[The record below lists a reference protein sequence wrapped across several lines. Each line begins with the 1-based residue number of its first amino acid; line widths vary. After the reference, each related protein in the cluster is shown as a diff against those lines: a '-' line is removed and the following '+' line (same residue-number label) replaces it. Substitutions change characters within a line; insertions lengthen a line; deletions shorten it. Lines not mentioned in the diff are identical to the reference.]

1 MSTSSSEIAIL
12 GGGISGIIAALELEA
27 RGVFPTLYESTDRLG
42 GRVKSDFFDDIP
54 LDHGFQVLLTAYPEV
69 VKYLDLSALKLH
81 YFRPGAYIFGKD
93 GKVELIG
100 DAFRDPSF
108 LWPTVKA
115 NSASLLDKIKLL
127 VEQRRISGLPVEE
140 IFNQRDQ
147 STLESLYS
155 KYSERFINQFFKP
168 FYGGIFLEK
177 ELQTSV
183 KQFEFVFHMFANGY
197 AALPKGGMQSVIDQL
212 SAKLTKT
219 KVLLNHKVTIEE
231 VKDRHDK
238 VIQTF
243 AEKDQ
248 KWHGTEVFY
257 FELPKTSKYSEKLK
271 NVIGLFPESNSV
283 NSMHVLQGGN
293 TAILSATAI
302 GVSEDSDRLEVL
314 IREEIKTRSGIEA
327 GKLVKHYKIE
337 KALPVISEIR
347 LKPDSSKNN
356 QSVIRSGDYLL
367 YPSLN
372 AAMSSGRIAAEKA
385 FKNEL

>member
-1 MSTSSSEIAIL
+1 MSTSSPDIAIL

-27 RGVFPTLYESTDRLG
+27 RGVFPTIYESSDRLG
-42 GRVKSDFFDDIP
+42 GRVKTDFFDDIP

-69 VKYLDLSALKLH
+69 IKYLDLSALELH
-81 YFRPGAYIFGKD
+81 YFKPGAIIFQKN

-108 LWPTVKA
+108 LWPTLKA
-115 NSASLLDKIKLL
+115 STASLYDKIKLL
-127 VEQRRISGLPVEE
+127 AEQRRISGLSVEE
-140 IFNQRDQ
+140 IFNQSDQ
-147 STLESLYS
+147 STLESLSS
-155 KYSERFINQFFKP
+155 KYSQRFINQFFKP

-197 AALPKGGMQSVIDQL
+197 AALPKGGIQSIIDQL
-212 SAKLTKT
+212 AAKLTKS

-231 VKDRHDK
+231 IKDRHDK

-243 AEKDQ
+243 AEKYQ

-257 FELPKTSKYSEKLK
+257 FELPKASKYGEKLK

-283 NSMHVLQGGN
+283 NSMHVLEGRN
-293 TAILSATAI
+293 TSILSATAI
-302 GVSEDSDRLEVL
+302 GVSDDSDRLEVL
-314 IREEIKTRSGIEA
+314 IREEIETRSGMEL
-327 GKLVKHYKIE
+327 GKLRGHFKIE
-337 KALPVISEIR
+337 KALPVISEMR
-347 LKPDSSKNN
+347 YNPD
-356 QSVIRSGDYLL
+356 VIDIAPAVWRSGDYLL

-372 AAMSSGRIAAEKA
+372 AAMSSGRMAAEKA
-385 FKNEL
+385 LQY

>member
-1 MSTSSSEIAIL
+1 MSISSPDIAIL

-27 RGVFPTLYESTDRLG
+27 KGVFPTLYESTDRLG
-42 GRVKSDFFDDIP
+42 GRVKTDFFDDIP

-69 VKYLDLSALKLH
+69 VKYLDLSALELH
-81 YFRPGAYIFGKD
+81 YFKPGAYIFGKD

-108 LWPTVKA
+108 LWPTIKA

-147 STLESLYS
+147 STVDSLHS
-155 KYSERFINQFFKP
+155 KYSKRFVNQFFKP

-212 SAKLTKT
+212 VAKLTKT
-219 KVLLNHKVTIEE
+219 KVFLNHKVTIEE
-231 VKDRHDK
+231 AINRHDK
-238 VIQTF
+238 VLQTF
-243 AEKDQ
+243 AEKEQ

-257 FELPKTSKYSEKLK
+257 FELPKASPYLEKLT

-293 TAILSATAI
+293 TTILSATAI
-302 GVSEDSDRLEVL
+302 GVSEDSDRLEGL
-314 IREEIKTRSGIEA
+314 IRDEIKTRSGIET
-327 GKLVKHYKIE
+327 GKLVKHFKIE
-337 KALPVISEIR
+337 KALPIISEICYN
-347 LKPDSSKNN
+347 PDSLE
-356 QSVIRSGDYLL
+356 VDPTVLRSGDYLL

-385 FKNEL
+385 FQNKL

>member
-1 MSTSSSEIAIL
+1 MSISSPDIAIL

-27 RGVFPTLYESTDRLG
+27 RDVFPTLYESSNRLG
-42 GRVKSDFFDDIP
+42 GRVKTDFVDDIP

-69 VKYLDLSALKLH
+69 LKYLDLSALELH
-81 YFRPGAYIFGKD
+81 YFNPGAYIFGKD

-108 LWPTVKA
+108 LWPTIKA
-115 NSASLLDKIKLL
+115 NAASLLDKIKLL
-127 VEQRRISGLPVEE
+127 SEQRRISGLSVKE
-140 IFNQRDQ
+140 IFNQPDQ
-147 STLESLYS
+147 STLESLSS

-183 KQFEFVFHMFANGY
+183 KQFEFVFRMFASGY

-212 SAKLTKT
+212 SSKLTKT
-219 KVLLNHKVTIEE
+219 KVLLNHKVTLEE

-243 AEKDQ
+243 AGKDQ

-257 FELPKTSKYSEKLK
+257 FELPKTSKYSKKLK

-283 NSMHVLQGGN
+283 NSMHVLEGRN
-293 TAILSATAI
+293 ITILSATAI
-302 GVSEDSDRLEVL
+302 GVSEDSDRLEGL
-314 IREEIKTRSGIEA
+314 IREEIQTRSGIEP

-337 KALPVISEIR
+337 KALPVISQMR
-347 LKPDSSKNN
+347 YNLDSLEVG
-356 QSVIRSGDYLL
+356 QGILRSGDYLL

-385 FKNEL
+385 LQN

>member
-1 MSTSSSEIAIL
+1 MSTSSSDIAIL

-27 RGVFPTLYESTDRLG
+27 KGLFPTLYESSNRLG
-42 GRVKSDFFDDIP
+42 GRVKTDFFEDIP

-69 VKYLDLSALKLH
+69 LRYLDLSVLELH

-100 DAFRDPSF
+100 DALRDRSF
-108 LWPTVKA
+108 LWPTIKA
-115 NSASLLDKIKLL
+115 NTASLFDKIKLL
-127 VEQRRISGLPVEE
+127 SEQRRISGLSVEE
-140 IFNQRDQ
+140 IFNQSDQ
-147 STLESLYS
+147 SSLESLSS

-177 ELQTSV
+177 ELRTSV

-197 AALPKGGMQSVIDQL
+197 AALPKRGMQSIIDQL
-212 SAKLTKT
+212 SSKLTKT
-219 KVLLNHKVTIEE
+219 KVLLNHKITTEE
-231 VKDRHDK
+231 AKDRHDK

-243 AEKDQ
+243 AERDQ

-257 FELPKTSKYSEKLK
+257 FELPNASKYSEKLK
-271 NVIGLFPESNSV
+271 KVIGLFPESNSV
-283 NSMHVLQGGN
+283 NSMHVLQGRN
-293 TAILSATAI
+293 TAVLSATAI
-302 GVSEDSDRLEVL
+302 GVSEDSDRLEGL
-314 IREEIKTRSGIEA
+314 IREEIQTRSRIET
-327 GKLVKHYKIE
+327 GKLFKHYRIE

-347 LKPDSSKNN
+347 YKPDSLKVDSA
-356 QSVIRSGDYLL
+356 VFHSGDYLL

-385 FKNEL
+385 LQDKL

>member
-1 MSTSSSEIAIL
+1 MLTTSPDIAIL

-27 RGVFPTLYESTDRLG
+27 RGVSPTLYEFSDRLG
-42 GRVKSDFFDDIP
+42 GRVKTDFFDDIP

-69 VKYLDLSALKLH
+69 IKYLDLSVLELH
-81 YFRPGAYIFGKD
+81 YFKPGAYIFRKD

-108 LWPTVKA
+108 LWSTLKA
-115 NSASLLDKIKLL
+115 NAASLFDKIKLL
-127 VEQRRISGLPVEE
+127 AEQRRISGSQVEE
-140 IFNQRDQ
+140 IFNQSNQ

-197 AALPKGGMQSVIDQL
+197 AALPKRGMQSVIDQL
-212 SAKLTKT
+212 AAKLTKT
-219 KVLLNHKVTIEE
+219 KVLLNHKVTTEE
-231 VKDRHDK
+231 AKNRHDK

-243 AEKDQ
+243 AENDQ

-257 FELPKTSKYSEKLK
+257 FELPEVSKYSDKLK

-283 NSMHVLQGGN
+283 NSIHVLEGRN
-293 TAILSATAI
+293 TSILSATAI
-302 GVSEDSDRLEVL
+302 GVSDDSDRLEEL
-314 IREEIKTRSGIEA
+314 IREEINTRSGIEA
-327 GKLVKHYKIE
+327 GKLIKHFKIE
-337 KALPVISEIR
+337 KALPVISEMR
-347 LKPDSSKNN
+347 FKPDSSDVDPA
-356 QSVIRSGDYLL
+356 VIRSGDYLL

-372 AAMSSGRIAAEKA
+372 AAMSSGRIAAEKV
-385 FKNEL
+385 LRR

>member
-1 MSTSSSEIAIL
+1 MSTSSSDIAIL
-12 GGGISGIIAALELEA
+12 GGGISGIIAALELES
-27 RGVFPTLYESTDRLG
+27 RGVFPTLYESSDRLG
-42 GRVKSDFFDDIP
+42 GRVKTDFFEDIP

-69 VKYLDLSALKLH
+69 VKYLDLSALELH

-108 LWPTVKA
+108 LWPTLKA
-115 NSASLLDKIKLL
+115 NVATLFDKMKLL
-127 VEQRRISGLPVEE
+127 AEQRRISGLSLEE
-140 IFNQRDQ
+140 IFNQPDQ

-183 KQFEFVFHMFANGY
+183 KQFEFVFHMFASGY
-197 AALPKGGMQSVIDQL
+197 AALPKRGMQSVIDQL
-212 SAKLTKT
+212 AAKLTNT
-219 KVLLNHKVTIEE
+219 KVLLNHKLTTEE
-231 VKDRHDK
+231 AKDRHDK
-238 VIQTF
+238 VIQAF
-243 AEKDQ
+243 AERDQ

-257 FELPKTSKYSEKLK
+257 FELPNASKYSEKLK

-283 NSMHVLQGGN
+283 NSMHVLQGRN

-302 GVSEDSDRLEVL
+302 GVSEDSDRLEGL
-314 IREEIKTRSGIEA
+314 IREEIKTRSRIET
-327 GKLVKHYKIE
+327 GKLVKHYRIE
-337 KALPVISEIR
+337 KALPVSSEIR
-347 LKPDSSKNN
+347 LNPDSSN
-356 QSVIRSGDYLL
+356 VDPAVFRSGDYLF

-372 AAMSSGRIAAEKA
+372 AAMSSGRMAAEQA
-385 FKNEL
+385 LQN

>member
-1 MSTSSSEIAIL
+1 MLTTSPDIAIL

-27 RGVFPTLYESTDRLG
+27 RGVSPTLYEFSDRLG
-42 GRVKSDFFDDIP
+42 GRVKTDFFDDIP

-69 VKYLDLSALKLH
+69 IKYLDLSVLELH
-81 YFRPGAYIFGKD
+81 YFKPGAYIFRKD

-108 LWPTVKA
+108 LWSTLKA
-115 NSASLLDKIKLL
+115 NAASLFDKIKLL
-127 VEQRRISGLPVEE
+127 AEQRRISGSQVEE
-140 IFNQRDQ
+140 IFNQSNQ

-197 AALPKGGMQSVIDQL
+197 AALPKRGMQSVIDQL
-212 SAKLTKT
+212 AAKLTKT
-219 KVLLNHKVTIEE
+219 KVLLNHKVSTEE
-231 VKDRHDK
+231 AKNRHDK

-257 FELPKTSKYSEKLK
+257 FELPEVSKYSDKLK

-283 NSMHVLQGGN
+283 NSIHVLEGRN
-293 TAILSATAI
+293 TSILSATAI
-302 GVSEDSDRLEVL
+302 GVSDDSDRLEEL
-314 IREEIKTRSGIEA
+314 IREEINTRSGIEA
-327 GKLVKHYKIE
+327 GKLIKHFKIE
-337 KALPVISEIR
+337 KALPVISEMR
-347 LKPDSSKNN
+347 FKPDSSDVDPA
-356 QSVIRSGDYLL
+356 VIRSGDYLL

-372 AAMSSGRIAAEKA
+372 AAMSSGRIAAEKV
-385 FKNEL
+385 LRR

>member
-1 MSTSSSEIAIL
+1 MLTTSPDIAIL

-27 RGVFPTLYESTDRLG
+27 RGVSPTLYEISDRLG
-42 GRVKSDFFDDIP
+42 GRVKTDFFDDIP

-69 VKYLDLSALKLH
+69 IKYLDLSVLELH
-81 YFRPGAYIFGKD
+81 YFKPGAYIFRKD

-108 LWPTVKA
+108 LWSTLMA
-115 NSASLLDKIKLL
+115 NAASLFDKIKLL
-127 VEQRRISGLPVEE
+127 AEQRRISGSQVEE
-140 IFNQRDQ
+140 IFNQPDQ
-147 STLESLYS
+147 STLESLSS

-197 AALPKGGMQSVIDQL
+197 AALPKRGMQSVIDQL
-212 SAKLTKT
+212 AAKLTKT

-231 VKDRHDK
+231 AKNRHDK

-243 AEKDQ
+243 AENDQ

-257 FELPKTSKYSEKLK
+257 FELPEVSKYSDKLK

-283 NSMHVLQGGN
+283 NSIHVLEGRN
-293 TAILSATAI
+293 TSILSATAI
-302 GVSEDSDRLEVL
+302 GVSDDSDRLEEL
-314 IREEIKTRSGIEA
+314 IREEINTRSGIEA
-327 GKLVKHYKIE
+327 GKLIKHFKIE
-337 KALPVISEIR
+337 KALPVISEMR
-347 LKPDSSKNN
+347 FKPDSSDVDPA
-356 QSVIRSGDYLL
+356 VIRSGDYLL

-372 AAMSSGRIAAEKA
+372 AAMSSGRIAAEKV
-385 FKNEL
+385 LRR

>member
-1 MSTSSSEIAIL
+1 MSTSSLDIAIL

-27 RGVFPTLYESTDRLG
+27 RDVFPTLYESSNRLG
-42 GRVKSDFFDDIP
+42 GRVKTDFVDDIP

-69 VKYLDLSALKLH
+69 VKYLDLSALELH
-81 YFRPGAYIFGKD
+81 YFKPGAYVFGKD

-108 LWPTVKA
+108 LWPTIKA
-115 NSASLLDKIKLL
+115 NAASLLDKIKLL
-127 VEQRRISGLPVEE
+127 SEQRRISGLSVKE
-140 IFNQRDQ
+140 IFNQPDR
-147 STLESLYS
+147 STLESLSS

-183 KQFEFVFHMFANGY
+183 KQFEFVFHMFASGY

-212 SAKLTKT
+212 SSKLTKT

-243 AEKDQ
+243 AGKDQ

-257 FELPKTSKYSEKLK
+257 FELPKTSKYSKKLK

-283 NSMHVLQGGN
+283 NSMHVLEGRN
-293 TAILSATAI
+293 ITILSATAI
-302 GVSEDSDRLEVL
+302 GVSEDSDRLEGL
-314 IREEIKTRSGIEA
+314 IREEIQTRSGIEP
-327 GKLVKHYKIE
+327 GKLIKHYRIE

-347 LKPDSSKNN
+347 LNPDSSN
-356 QSVIRSGDYLL
+356 VDPAIFRSGDYLL

-372 AAMSSGRIAAEKA
+372 AAMSSGRMAAEQA
-385 FKNEL
+385 LQN

>member
-1 MSTSSSEIAIL
+1 MSTSSPDIAIL

-42 GRVKSDFFDDIP
+42 GRVKTDFFDDIP

-69 VKYLDLSALKLH
+69 VKYLDLAALELH

-108 LWPTVKA
+108 LWPTIKSKA
-115 NSASLLDKIKLL
+115 ASLFDKINLL
-127 VEQRRISGLPVEE
+127 GEQRRISGLSVEE
-140 IFNQRDQ
+140 IFNQRNQ

-197 AALPKGGMQSVIDQL
+197 AALPKGGMQSLIDQL
-212 SAKLTKT
+212 VAKLTKT

-257 FELPKTSKYSEKLK
+257 FELPKASKYLEKLT

-283 NSMHVLQGGN
+283 NSMYVLQGRN
-293 TAILSATAI
+293 TAILSVTAI
-302 GVSEDSDRLEVL
+302 GVSEDSDRLEGL
-314 IREEIKTRSGIEA
+314 IREEIQTRSGIEA
-327 GKLVKHYKIE
+327 GKLVKHFKIE
-337 KALPVISEIR
+337 KALPVIPEIR
-347 LKPDSSKNN
+347 LNSDSLE
-356 QSVIRSGDYLL
+356 VDPAVFRSGDYLL

-372 AAMSSGRIAAEKA
+372 AAMSSGRMAAEQA
-385 FKNEL
+385 LQN

>member
-1 MSTSSSEIAIL
+1 MSTSSLDIAIL

-42 GRVKSDFFDDIP
+42 GRVKTDFFDDIP

-69 VKYLDLSALKLH
+69 IKYLDLSALELH
-81 YFRPGAYIFGKD
+81 YFKPGAYIFRKD

-100 DAFRDPSF
+100 DAFRNPSF
-108 LWPTVKA
+108 SWPTIKA
-115 NSASLLDKIKLL
+115 NAPSLLDKIKLL
-127 VEQRRISGLPVEE
+127 SEQRRISGLSVEE
-140 IFNQRDQ
+140 IFDQSDQ
-147 STLESLYS
+147 STLESLSS

-212 SAKLTKT
+212 AAKLTKT

-243 AEKDQ
+243 TEKEQ
-248 KWHGTEVFY
+248 MWHGTEVFY
-257 FELPKTSKYSEKLK
+257 FEVPKASKYSERLK
-271 NVIGLFPESNSV
+271 NVIGLFPKSNSV
-283 NSMHVLQGGN
+283 NSMHVLQGRN

-302 GVSEDSDRLEVL
+302 GISDDSDRLEGL
-314 IREEIKTRSGIEA
+314 IREEIKTRSGIEP

-347 LKPDSSKNN
+347 LNPDSSN
-356 QSVIRSGDYLL
+356 VDPAVFRSGDYLL

-372 AAMSSGRIAAEKA
+372 AAMSSGRMAAELA
-385 FKNEL
+385 LQN

>member
-1 MSTSSSEIAIL
+1 MSTSSPDIAIL

-42 GRVKSDFFDDIP
+42 GRVKTDFFDDIP

-69 VKYLDLSALKLH
+69 VKYLDLAALELH

-108 LWPTVKA
+108 LWPTIKSKA
-115 NSASLLDKIKLL
+115 ASLFDKINLL
-127 VEQRRISGLPVEE
+127 GEQRRISGLSVEE
-140 IFNQRDQ
+140 IFNQRNQ

-197 AALPKGGMQSVIDQL
+197 AALPKGGMQSLIDQL
-212 SAKLTKT
+212 VAKLTKT

-257 FELPKTSKYSEKLK
+257 FELPKASKYLEKLT

-283 NSMHVLQGGN
+283 NSMYVLQGRN
-293 TAILSATAI
+293 TAILSVTAI
-302 GVSEDSDRLEVL
+302 GVSEDSDRLEGL
-314 IREEIKTRSGIEA
+314 IREEIQTRSGIEA
-327 GKLVKHYKIE
+327 GKLVKHFKIE
-337 KALPVISEIR
+337 KALPVIPEIR
-347 LKPDSSKNN
+347 LNSDSLE
-356 QSVIRSGDYLL
+356 VDPAVFRSGDYLL

-372 AAMSSGRIAAEKA
+372 AAMNSGRIAAEKA
-385 FKNEL
+385 LQN

>member
-1 MSTSSSEIAIL
+1 MSTSSSDIAIL
-12 GGGISGIIAALELEA
+12 GGGISGIIAALELES
-27 RGVFPTLYESTDRLG
+27 RGVFPTLYESSDRLG
-42 GRVKSDFFDDIP
+42 GRVKTDFFEDIP

-69 VKYLDLSALKLH
+69 VKYLDLSALELH

-108 LWPTVKA
+108 LWPTLKA
-115 NSASLLDKIKLL
+115 NVATLFDKMKLL
-127 VEQRRISGLPVEE
+127 TEQRRISGLSLEE
-140 IFNQRDQ
+140 IFNQPDQ

-183 KQFEFVFHMFANGY
+183 KQFEFVFHMFASGY
-197 AALPKGGMQSVIDQL
+197 AALPKRGMQSVIDQL
-212 SAKLTKT
+212 AAKLTNT
-219 KVLLNHKVTIEE
+219 KVLLNHKLTTEE
-231 VKDRHDK
+231 AKDRHDK
-238 VIQTF
+238 VIQAF
-243 AEKDQ
+243 AERDQ

-257 FELPKTSKYSEKLK
+257 FELPNASKYSEKLK

-283 NSMHVLQGGN
+283 NSMHVLQGRN

-302 GVSEDSDRLEVL
+302 GVSEDSDRLEGL
-314 IREEIKTRSGIEA
+314 IREEIKTRSRIET
-327 GKLVKHYKIE
+327 GKLVKHYRIE

-347 LKPDSSKNN
+347 LNPDSSN
-356 QSVIRSGDYLL
+356 VDPAVFRSGDYLF

-372 AAMSSGRIAAEKA
+372 AAMSSGRMAAEQA
-385 FKNEL
+385 LQN

>member
-1 MSTSSSEIAIL
+1 MSISSSDIAIL

-42 GRVKSDFFDDIP
+42 GRVKTDFFEDIP

-69 VKYLDLSALKLH
+69 VKYLDLSALELH
-81 YFRPGAYIFGKD
+81 YFKPGAYIFGKD

-100 DAFRDPSF
+100 DAFRDGSF
-108 LWPTVKA
+108 LWPTIKA
-115 NSASLLDKIKLL
+115 NAASLLDKIKLL
-127 VEQRRISGLPVEE
+127 SEQRRISGLSVKE
-140 IFNQRDQ
+140 IFNQPDR
-147 STLESLYS
+147 STLESLSS

-212 SAKLTKT
+212 SSKLTKT

-257 FELPKTSKYSEKLK
+257 FELTKTSKYSKKLK

-283 NSMHVLQGGN
+283 NSMHILEGRN
-293 TAILSATAI
+293 ITILSATAI
-302 GVSEDSDRLEVL
+302 GVSEDSDRLEGL
-314 IREEIKTRSGIEA
+314 IREEIQTRSGIEP
-327 GKLVKHYKIE
+327 GKLIKHYRIE

-347 LKPDSSKNN
+347 LNPDSSN
-356 QSVIRSGDYLL
+356 VDPAIFRSGDYLL

-372 AAMSSGRIAAEKA
+372 AAMSSGRMAAEQA
-385 FKNEL
+385 LQN